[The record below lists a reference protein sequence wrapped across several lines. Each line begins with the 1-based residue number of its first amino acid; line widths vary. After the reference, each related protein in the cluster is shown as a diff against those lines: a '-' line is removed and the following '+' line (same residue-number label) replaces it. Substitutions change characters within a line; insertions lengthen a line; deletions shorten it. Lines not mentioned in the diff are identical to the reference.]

1 MLYDEIYGFAF
12 CVVKER
18 RESEIGQ
25 CWKVEKFINEKKKAQ
40 NLIFLLK
47 NIP

>member
-25 CWKVEKFINEKKKAQ
+25 CWKVEKFINEKEKGTKF
-40 NLIFLLK
+40 NFSS
-47 NIP
+47 